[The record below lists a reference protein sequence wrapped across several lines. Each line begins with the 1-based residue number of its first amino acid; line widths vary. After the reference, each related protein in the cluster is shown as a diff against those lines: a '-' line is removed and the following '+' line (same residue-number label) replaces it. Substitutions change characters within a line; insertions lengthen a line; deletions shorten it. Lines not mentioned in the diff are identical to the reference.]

1 MSNMSKPVAV
11 PETVEVELSP
21 GRLRLKGPLGESER
35 TIPPA
40 LEVHYDA
47 ERRLVS
53 VRRTGEDR
61 SSRALQGLYRTLVAN
76 MVQGVSSGFRK
87 ALEVHGTGYN
97 VNLQGRKLVLQV
109 GFSHEVVFEVPEGL
123 DVEIEQNTAQPNNP
137 ARFAIKGTDK
147 EKVGQFAADVR
158 AIRPPE
164 PYKGKGIRY
173 AGEHVRRKQ
182 GKAFAGLQ

>member
-87 ALEVHGTGYN
+87 ALEVHGTGYRTRRSRTTRPGSPSRARTRRRSASSPRTS
-97 VNLQGRKLVLQV
+97 GR
-109 GFSHEVVFEVPEGL
+109 
-123 DVEIEQNTAQPNNP
+123 
-137 ARFAIKGTDK
+137 
-147 EKVGQFAADVR
+147 
-158 AIRPPE
+158 
-164 PYKGKGIRY
+164 
-173 AGEHVRRKQ
+173 
-182 GKAFAGLQ
+182 